1 MLLQHQNIECNIDVR
16 HGGDFLQFGPYSIIF
31 VDEAD
36 FYIKNHTIEW
46 EIIGTPNSLKD
57 VKLIGIAS
65 LIGQTFLL
73 GSAYFSPSETM
84 ITKSVLKVKPVPA
97 LNFKSLLEIAQGQ
110 QIRPDIRHFP
120 APTAPDLEEKVKS
133 FFAQNK

>member
-1 MLLQHQNIECNIDVR
+1 MLLQHQNIDCTFDVR
-16 HGGDFLQFGPYSIIF
+16 FGGDFGIYGPYSIIF

-46 EIIGTPNSLKD
+46 ETTGTNPVKD

-73 GSAYFSPSETM
+73 GSAYFSPSEIM

-97 LNFKSLLEIAQGQ
+97 LNFKSLLEIAQG
-110 QIRPDIRHFP
+110 
-120 APTAPDLEEKVKS
+120 
-133 FFAQNK
+133 